1 MRTTLRHP
9 LGLVALGLLCAQP
22 AAADRFE
29 VDTAHTT
36 VGFSVR
42 HLFTSVQGRF
52 DTFDGKIEY
61 DPKNPAAAKVEGSID
76 ATSIN
81 TNLTKRDTHLRSADF
96 FDVEKHPKITF
107 KSTKVEVTDAK
118 AQTGKLHG
126 MLAIRGTE
134 RPIVLDVAFL
144 GAGKDP
150 WGNAKAGF
158 SAKTTINRKDF
169 GLSWNETLETG
180 GVLVGDEVTIQID
193 TEGTLLE

>member
-1 MRTTLRHP
+1 MRPTLRH
-9 LGLVALGLLCAQP
+9 ALSLAALCLATAQP
-22 AAADRFE
+22 ALADRFM
-29 VDTAHTT
+29 VDAGHTT

-52 DTFDGKIEY
+52 DKFEGSIDFD
-61 DPKNPAAAKVEGSID
+61 PANPAGAKVEGSID
-76 ATSIN
+76 AASIN
-81 TNLTKRDTHLRSADF
+81 TNLEKRDNHLRSPDF
-96 FDVEKHPKITF
+96 FDVAKFPKITF

-126 MLAIRGTE
+126 LLSIRGNE

-169 GLSWNETLETG
+169 GLMWNETLETG
-180 GVLVGDEVTIQID
+180 GVLVGDEVTLQID
-193 TEGTLLE
+193 AEGTLVP